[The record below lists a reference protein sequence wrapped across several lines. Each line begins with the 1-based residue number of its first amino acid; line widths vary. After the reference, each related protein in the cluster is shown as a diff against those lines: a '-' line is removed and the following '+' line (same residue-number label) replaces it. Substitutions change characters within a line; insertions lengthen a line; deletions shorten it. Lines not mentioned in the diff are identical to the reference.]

1 MKIVNIEGENY
12 LNDLRNFDDI
22 FRKGVAY
29 NNIKSHKKQS
39 VTLSLEN
46 TFSEKQQAGR
56 GGGGGDYQI
65 DTPSLFRVNK
75 DNFFYVF

>member
-12 LNDLRNFDDI
+12 LNDLRNFDEI

-29 NNIKSHKKQS
+29 NNIKSHKKQN

-46 TFSEKQQAGR
+46 TFSEKQQAGGR
-56 GGGGGDYQI
+56 GRL
-65 DTPSLFRVNK
+65 SN
-75 DNFFYVF
+75 